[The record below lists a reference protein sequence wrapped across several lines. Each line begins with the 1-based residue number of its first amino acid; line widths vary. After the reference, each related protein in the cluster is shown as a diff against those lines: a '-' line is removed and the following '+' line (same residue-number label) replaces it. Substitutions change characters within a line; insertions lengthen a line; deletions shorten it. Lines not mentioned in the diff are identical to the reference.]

1 MLAAQS
7 PLVSVVTTAFQAEAH
22 VARALRS
29 ATMLDADA
37 PVEIILFDDGSTDG
51 TLAAARAEAETD
63 PRILVIEGGRQGRA
77 RALNRAIDAARGRYI
92 AILDADDIALPHR
105 LRVTLPM
112 LEADPGLAMA
122 CSEAIIFEGTTP
134 QPPAGPSAGTNA
146 DARVSRITPAML
158 YASNR
163 ITHSTVL
170 FRRAAWEQAGGY
182 DERLDICIDY
192 AFYFRLLRVGGIV
205 HTDSV
210 TCLRERRAD
219 SYFSAQRQQDYA
231 NALSRIRA
239 EARSTMA
246 IPLWAKLAA
255 AARSIRLGMKN
266 LGGQPHAPSGTA

>member
-1 MLAAQS
+1 MVAAHP
-7 PLVSVVTTAFQAEAH
+7 PLVSVVITAFQAEKH

-29 ATMLDADA
+29 AIMLDADE

-51 TLAAARAEAETD
+51 TLAAARAEAKAD

-77 RALNRAIDAARGRYI
+77 RALNRAITAARGRYI

-105 LRVTLPM
+105 LQATLPV
-112 LEADPGLAMA
+112 LEENPELVMA
-122 CSEAIIFEGTTP
+122 CSKAIMFEGAVPERPTGAKP
-134 QPPAGPSAGTNA
+134 
-146 DARVSRITPAML
+146 DAQVSRITPAML

-170 FRRAAWEQAGGY
+170 FRHAAWEQAGGY

-192 AFYFRLLRVGGIV
+192 AFYFRLLRVGGIG
-205 HTDSV
+205 HTDIV

-219 SYFSAQRQQDYA
+219 SYFAAERQQDYA
-231 NALSRIRA
+231 EALSRIRA

-246 IPLWAKLAA
+246 IPLWAQLAA
-255 AARSIRLGMKN
+255 AARSVRFGLKN
-266 LGGQPHAPSGTA
+266 LGGLLHAPSGTA

>member
-29 ATMLDADA
+29 ATMLDADE

-51 TLAAARAEAETD
+51 TLAAARAEAKAD
-63 PRILVIEGGRQGRA
+63 SRILVIKGGRQGRA

-92 AILDADDIALPHR
+92 AILDADDIALPNR
-105 LRVTLPM
+105 LRATLPM

-122 CSEAIIFEGTTP
+122 CSEAIMFEGAIP
-134 QPPAGPSAGTNA
+134 DPPAALEA
-146 DARVSRITPAML
+146 DAQVSRITPAML

-170 FRRAAWEQAGGY
+170 FRREAWEQAEGY

-192 AFYFRLLRVGGIV
+192 AFYFRLLRVGGIG
-205 HTDSV
+205 HTDIV

-219 SYFSAQRQQDYA
+219 SYFAAQRQQDYA
-231 NALSRIRA
+231 DALSLIRA

-246 IPLWAKLAA
+246 IPLWAQFAA

-266 LGGQPHAPSGTA
+266 LGGQLHAPSGTA